1 MKVLVTLKRVID
13 LAIKI
18 RVKADGSGIKTDQV
32 KMAMNPFDEIAVE
45 EAIRLK
51 DKGLAQ
57 EVIVVIVISIDS
69 ASCQETLRSALAMGR
84 IGAF

>member
-13 LAIKI
+13 WAVKI
-18 RVKADGSGIKTDQV
+18 RVKADASGIKTDQV

-45 EAIRLK
+45 EAVRLK

-57 EVIVVIVISIDS
+57 EVIVISIDS

>member
-13 LAIKI
+13 LAVKI
-18 RVKADGSGIKTDQV
+18 RVKADASGIKTDQV
-32 KMAMNPFDEIAVE
+32 KMAMNPFDEITVE
-45 EAIRLK
+45 EAVRLK

-57 EVIVVIVISIDS
+57 EVIVISIDS

>member
-13 LAIKI
+13 LAVKI
-18 RVKADGSGIKTDQV
+18 RVKADASGIKTDQV
-32 KMAMNPFDEIAVE
+32 KMAMNPFDEITVE
-45 EAIRLK
+45 EAVLRLK

-57 EVIVVIVISIDS
+57 EVIVISINS